1 MGVALMSVIDVLVVG
16 LLVIV
21 AALGAAAV
29 VGYMIGEPTVPLVIE
44 TVTFIRGLHGW
55 KRFIFCLSLAALL
68 ASIVFIV
75 TFS

>member
-1 MGVALMSVIDVLVVG
+1 MSVIDVLVVG

-21 AALGAAAV
+21 AALVAAAV
-29 VGYMIGEPTVPLVIE
+29 VGYMLGVPTVPLVIE
-44 TVTFIRGLHGW
+44 TVAFIRGLRGW

-75 TFS
+75 TFG